1 MENRV
6 IKILAVDDNNDNLIT
21 LKALIN
27 DAFPGAIVLK
37 ALRGKEALLIAKE
50 ENLDVIILDVVMPE
64 MDGFEV
70 CTRLK
75 ADVMMCD
82 IPVIFVTAIKGDKES
97 RIRALECGAE
107 AFLSKPIDESELTA
121 QIRAML
127 KIRESNIRKHDEA
140 KYLNNLVEEK
150 TKELKAANE
159 KTLQLLEDVKK
170 EQSLIESIF
179 DSIPGYLYVY
189 DENGK
194 LIKWNKKYEIITGYT
209 SEELSHMTLD
219 KWFDQDDLLKVT
231 ETIKDVFKNGYGEGE
246 ANLILKNGDKRLT
259 RFNGVPLIM
268 NGSKYFTGIGIDIT
282 EQRKLQDALLEH
294 QAILKAAFE
303 NSQAGIIIADA
314 PDGKIRYVN
323 KAGYKIRGKSE
334 EDIVT
339 NVNIENYVE
348 MWNIRHLDETPY
360 EKKND
365 PLARSILYGETS
377 SEEHIVRRD
386 DLEDRYVLSNSAP
399 IRDANNNIIAGI
411 VVFLDITDRK
421 LALKTLVESER
432 KYSSYIE
439 NSPDGVFVI
448 DNKGR
453 YIDVNKAGL
462 ELTGYSREELLS
474 MDVRAITAK
483 DSFYDVLK
491 LFRKILATGSVK
503 GELKYIH
510 KNGTIRWWSIDA
522 VRLNKNSYLGFS
534 SDITE
539 RKKVESELFYLSY
552 HDHLTDLYNRRFFEQ
567 ELKRLDNNR
576 NLPFSI
582 IMCDVNGLKLV
593 NDSFGHD
600 VGDTL
605 LKKTANTIKSACRKG
620 DTIARIGGDEFVV
633 LLPKTTAEEAVQIA
647 NNIKELA
654 LKENVVNIEL
664 SISCGYDTKTT
675 ENKSILETI
684 ANAENHMYRHKL
696 YERSSVRSKTIEL
709 IMDTLFE
716 KSTREAEHS
725 QRVSGICEAIAAKMN
740 FSKDGIN
747 QMRIAGLIH
756 DIGKIGVSEKI
767 LNKPGGLTIDERR
780 DVERHPEIGW
790 RLLSSTNEFSELA
803 QFVLNHHEKW
813 DGSGYPNGLKGE
825 EITIEARIISVAD
838 AYDAMTSERSYRT
851 ALTDEEVIKELNRC
865 AGTQFDPKIV
875 NIFTNQVLAGIKI

>member
-27 DAFPGAIVLK
+27 DAFPEIKVLT
-37 ALRGKEALLIAKE
+37 ALRGKYGLLIAKE
-50 ENLDVIILDVVMPE
+50 ENPDVIILDVVMPE

-75 ADVMMCD
+75 ADTMMQD

-127 KIRESNIRKHDEA
+127 KIREANIRKHDEA
-140 KYLNNLVEEK
+140 KYLNNLIEEK

-159 KTLQLLEDVKK
+159 KTLQLLEDVKR
-170 EQSLIESIF
+170 EQSLIEAIF
-179 DSIPGYLYVY
+179 DSIPGFLYVY

-194 LIKWNKKYEIITGYT
+194 LIKWNEKYETITGYT
-209 SEELSHMTLD
+209 SEELSNMTLD
-219 KWFDQDDLLKVT
+219 KWFDKEDMLKVN
-231 ETIKDVFKNGYGEGE
+231 EAIQNIFQKGYGEGE
-246 ANLILKNGDKRLT
+246 ANLILKNGDRRLT

-282 EQRKLQDALLEH
+282 EQKRTQETLLEH

-323 KAGYKIRGKSE
+323 KAGYKIRGNSE

-339 NVNIENYVE
+339 NVNMENYVE
-348 MWNIRHLDETPY
+348 VWNIRYLDGNPY

-365 PLARSILYGETS
+365 PLARSILYGETC

-386 DLEDRYVLSNSAP
+386 DLEDRYVLANSAP
-399 IRDANNNIIAGI
+399 IRDKNNNIIAGI
-411 VVFLDITDRK
+411 VVFLDITKRK

-453 YIDVNKAGL
+453 YIDVNRAGL

-474 MDVRAITAK
+474 MDVRSITAE
-483 DSFYDVLK
+483 DSFNDAMT
-491 LFRKILATGSVK
+491 LFREIVIKGSTR

-510 KNGTIRWWSIDA
+510 KNGTTRWWSIDA

-539 RKKVESELFYLSY
+539 RKKIESELFYLSY

-567 ELKRLDNNR
+567 ELKKLDNNR

-605 LKKTANTIKSACRKG
+605 LKKTANTIKSACREG

-633 LLPKTTAEEAVQIA
+633 LLPMTTAEETIQIA
-647 NNIKELA
+647 NNIKEFA
-654 LKENVVNIEL
+654 LKESVANIEL
-664 SISCGYDTKTT
+664 SISCGYDTKTS
-675 ENKSILETI
+675 ENKPILETI
-684 ANAENHMYRHKL
+684 ANAENYMYRHKL

-709 IMDTLFE
+709 IMNTLFE
-716 KSTREAEHS
+716 KSSREAEHS

-767 LNKPGGLTIDERR
+767 LNKPGSLTIDERR

-838 AYDAMTSERSYRT
+838 AYDAMTSERSYRK

-865 AGTQFDPKIV
+865 SGTQFDPKV
-875 NIFTNQVLAGIKI
+875 VDVFTNQVLADTKI